1 MSKKPLIE
9 TNPYLQNSKKYRDSL
24 ITNVSS
30 STAIETGDNVC
41 SVADTLTEVI
51 DMIFVVTP
59 QKQKLTSQ

>member
-1 MSKKPLIE
+1 MSKKSLIQ
-9 TNPYLQNSKKYRDSL
+9 TNPYLQNLKKYRDSL

-41 SVADTLTEVI
+41 SIADTLTEVI
-51 DMIFVVTP
+51 DKIFVVTP

>member
-1 MSKKPLIE
+1 MRKKSLIE

-30 STAIETGDNVC
+30 STAIETGDNVQ
-41 SVADTLTEVI
+41 SIADTLTEVV
-51 DMIFVVTP
+51 DKIFIVTP

>member
-9 TNPYLQNSKKYRDSL
+9 TNPYLQNPKKYRDSL

-30 STAIETGDNVC
+30 STAIETGDNVY
-41 SVADTLTEVI
+41 SVADTLKEVI
-51 DMIFVVTP
+51 DKIFVVTP

>member
-1 MSKKPLIE
+1 MSKKSLIE

-30 STAIETGDNVC
+30 STAIETGDNVQ
-41 SVADTLTEVI
+41 SIADTLTEVV
-51 DMIFVVTP
+51 DKIFIVTP

>member
-1 MSKKPLIE
+1 MSKKSLME

-41 SVADTLTEVI
+41 SVADTLTEFI
-51 DMIFVVTP
+51 DSIFIVTP
-59 QKQKLTSQ
+59 QMQKLTSQ